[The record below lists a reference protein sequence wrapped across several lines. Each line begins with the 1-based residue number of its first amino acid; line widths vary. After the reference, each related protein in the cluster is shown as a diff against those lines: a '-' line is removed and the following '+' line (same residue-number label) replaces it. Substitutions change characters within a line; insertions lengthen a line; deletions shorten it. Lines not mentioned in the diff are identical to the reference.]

1 MKGESAIKCIN
12 TSITSSQNGNLDSVK
27 ALAHNT
33 GFLLCQKMVKM
44 FEKGGIKRAILAD
57 LSKAIDCIFH
67 EILIAKLAA

>member
-1 MKGESAIKCIN
+1 MKGASAIKCIN
-12 TSITSSQNGNLDSVK
+12 TSTTSSQNDNLDSVK

-33 GFLLCQKMVKM
+33 GFLLFQKMVKM
-44 FEKGGIKRAILAD
+44 FEKGGIKSAMLAD